1 MVRGRTLIGLAAIV
15 LLLIGFGYW
24 QQHRRAEQAEMQLG
38 LDASRMLNATFEKA
52 SILKV
57 GQLSG
62 TVVARSEATSGGGLI
77 RNTQTTRAPA
87 TVDYLVDLGAIE
99 PSDFR
104 WNEDA
109 KVMTVTLPAIRVG
122 APNIDLSRAQVRQSG
137 LWVSRSAGVAMQTQA
152 AVRLRDRAGYHAG
165 RPENLN
171 KARENAR
178 AAVRRLVAAPLA
190 AAGLDEVQV
199 FVRLP
204 GEERPAGLSKERW
217 DVSKSL
223 QEIYGNAT

>member
-1 MVRGRTLIGLAAIV
+1 MVRRGTLIGFVVAIA
-15 LLLIGFGYW
+15 LLLVGFGYW
-24 QQHRRAEQAEMQLG
+24 LEHRRAEQAETQLG

-52 SILKV
+52 SVLKV

-99 PSDFR
+99 PSDYR
-104 WNEDA
+104 WNEGA
-109 KVMTVTLPAIRVG
+109 RIMTVTLPPVRAG

-137 LWVSRSAGVAMQTQA
+137 LWISRSAGVAMQTQA
-152 AVRLRDRAGYHAG
+152 AARLRDRAVYQAA
-165 RPENLN
+165 RPENLQQ
-171 KARENAR
+171 ARENAR

-190 AAGLDEVQV
+190 AAGLGEVQV

-217 DVSKSL
+217 DVSRSL
-223 QEIYGNAT
+223 EEVLGDR